1 MVGEILM
8 GFDESTMAYDL
19 QRAHSADIWFIRA
32 RFWIWGITSVI
43 SSFFIGQA
51 LAIFGINTI
60 SIIWNGLV
68 DLWHHLW

>member
-1 MVGEILM
+1 M

-32 RFWIWGITSVI
+32 RFWIWGMASVV
-43 SSFFIGQA
+43 SSFFIGQT

-60 SIIWNGLV
+60 SIIWNGLI